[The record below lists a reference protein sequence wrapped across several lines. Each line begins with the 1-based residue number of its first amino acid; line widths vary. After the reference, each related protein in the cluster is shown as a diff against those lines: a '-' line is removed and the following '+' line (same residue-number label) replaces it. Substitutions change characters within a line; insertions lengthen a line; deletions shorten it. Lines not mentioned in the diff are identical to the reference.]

1 MANTNLYLRAFV
13 IGSSF
18 FVFIP
23 YFFIVSSFDKK
34 DINFSYKYYTFI
46 VPLSLGLYNVLSLY
60 LSKIFKLNQ
69 KLRFFI
75 ISLLAPT
82 LVAITVYILKIYNNL
97 NTFSDWF
104 NYLWKLYLLYF
115 IVFNFDVYLLDKYV

>member
-1 MANTNLYLRAFV
+1 MNNQFLRAFV

-18 FVFIP
+18 FVFFP
-23 YFFIVSSFDKK
+23 YFFIVSSLKK
-34 DINFSYKYYTFI
+34 TNVNYSYKYYTFLAPI
-46 VPLSLGLYNVLSLY
+46 ALGLFNVLSLY
-60 LSKIFKLNQ
+60 LSIIFNLTEIN
-69 KLRFFI
+69 RFI
-75 ISLLAPT
+75 LISLLAPT
-82 LVAITVYILKIYNNL
+82 LVALTVYFFKAYNNL

>member
-1 MANTNLYLRAFV
+1 MNNQYLRAFV

-18 FVFIP
+18 FVFFP
-23 YFFIVSSFDKK
+23 YFFIVSSLKK
-34 DINFSYKYYTFI
+34 TNLNYSYNYYTFLAPI
-46 VPLSLGLYNVLSLY
+46 ALGLFNVLSLY
-60 LSKIFKLNQ
+60 LAIIFNLTEIN
-69 KLRFFI
+69 RFI
-75 ISLLAPT
+75 LISLIAPT
-82 LVAITVYILKIYNNL
+82 LVALTVYFFKAYNNL